1 MKDSQF
7 ASSSAANSMSPDEQ
21 GEEEEVGQV
30 YQPQSP
36 YYSPEHPPEFYED
49 E

>member
-7 ASSSAANSMSPDEQ
+7 GSSSAANSISNEQ
-21 GEEEEVGQV
+21 EEEEEVGQE

-36 YYSPEHPPEFYED
+36 YYSQEHLLEFYED

>member
-1 MKDSQF
+1 M
-7 ASSSAANSMSPDEQ
+7 SSAAGNSNSVPDEPD
-21 GEEEEVGQV
+21 EEEEEGEV

-36 YYSPEHPPEFYED
+36 YYSPEHPPEFYGD

>member
-7 ASSSAANSMSPDEQ
+7 TSSIAMNSISNEQ
-21 GEEEEVGQV
+21 EEEEEVGQV
-30 YQPQSP
+30 YQSQSP
-36 YYSPEHPPEFYED
+36 YYLPEHPSEFYED

>member
-7 ASSSAANSMSPDEQ
+7 ASSTAANSISNEQ
-21 GEEEEVGQV
+21 EEEEVGQV
-30 YQPQSP
+30 YQPQSL
-36 YYSPEHPPEFYED
+36 YYSPGHPSEFYED